1 MKPRNL
7 CDVSESLLSKCSAN
21 RTDRSRVISCHS
33 RDIGVDCLLFC
44 NHNKDH
50 GRVYVQYHDLEWYPI
65 CVDQFDKSTA
75 CGSGG
80 QVFESTSHIP

>member
-7 CDVSESLLSKCSAN
+7 CNISKSLSSKCSPN
-21 RTDRSRVISCHS
+21 RTSRSRVIFYHS

-44 NHNKDH
+44 NHGQGH
-50 GRVYVQYHDLEWYPI
+50 VQYHGLEWYPI
-65 CVDQFDKSTA
+65 CVDQFDMVTV

-80 QVFESTSHIP
+80 QAFESTSHMP